1 MSAFLVLPLSPP
13 ERLGGGCWLS
23 SARRGGRPHDGLWAL
38 PADVIPRLQFFAQL
52 NDHRP
57 RAGIFEKVWPDVSQ
71 VDIRSPRTGFSS
83 ACREA

>member
-38 PADVIPRLQFFAQL
+38 PADVSGKLSHDRQ
-52 NDHRP
+52 R
-57 RAGIFEKVWPDVSQ
+57 
-71 VDIRSPRTGFSS
+71 
-83 ACREA
+83 